1 MHELPGIRISPFL
14 DRLVPNRPD
23 PMHPSVTKDTA
34 RSNPSGRLELE
45 LELGLGLGAGLGRGL
60 HAGFLIDVRVDFM

>member
-1 MHELPGIRISPFL
+1 M
-14 DRLVPNRPD
+14 PNRPD

-34 RSNPSGRLELE
+34 RSNPSGRLELELELE